1 MRSTEN
7 KELETKRSLISRTH
21 PYIYKTRHI
30 LYIYTHIYMKDKGAE
45 FPKKPCVQ
53 IHTNV
58 LHVAVNNAKSRRA
71 PRLPLLK
78 TTAKYRREK

>member
-1 MRSTEN
+1 M
-7 KELETKRSLISRTH
+7 LESSLGLLLMVGDFLFVVFI
-21 PYIYKTRHI
+21 
-30 LYIYTHIYMKDKGAE
+30 YIYTHIYMKDKGAE

-78 TTAKYRREK
+78 TTAKYRREKWRC